1 MKDIGVLTLSMFVCL
16 PNGKG
21 KQVTVA
27 KRFGC
32 TKSEAIE
39 FKEEFL
45 DLNMHL
51 KEVCVEG
58 KWQQYADYI

>member
-27 KRFGC
+27 KRFNC
-32 TKSEAIE
+32 TKEEAIK
-39 FKEEFL
+39 FKSEV
-45 DLNMHL
+45 LNLNSHL

-58 KWQQYADYI
+58 KWQEYATYI

>member
-1 MKDIGVLTLSMFVCL
+1 MFVCL
-16 PNGKG
+16 PKGKG

-27 KRFGC
+27 KRFNC
-32 TKSEAIE
+32 TKEEAIK
-39 FKEEFL
+39 FKSEVL

-51 KEVCVEG
+51 KEVSVEG

>member
-21 KQVTVA
+21 KKVTVA

-51 KEVCVEG
+51 KEVSVEG